1 MTQLQRTNDRL
12 TVERVSYRPV
22 VQLLNWIS
30 WLAAKLDLAIAST
43 DRDRI
48 IASARRRQG
57 GDWGDEAFLEGL
69 DEMLAEV
76 RKAPLTPLARTLCR
90 ETFVKSLVHRMLT
103 EDYVVRHPEVKDLPI
118 ERPVFILGFPRTG
131 TTLLHNLL
139 ALDDDRRALE
149 FWELASPVPR
159 TDDLVAEN
167 ARRLKFARQMLTLTY
182 LIAPE
187 MRQAHEVRTNSPE
200 ECWPLFLQTFHV
212 LNWDLQSGFSNYG
225 DWLLEQDMTRIYAE
239 YRRQLQ
245 ILLHQRPTNHLLL
258 KCPEH
263 LWFLDALLEVFPD
276 ACLVWT
282 HRDPFESVASYCSM
296 ISMNYRMLYGT
307 LDLPRIGAHISRR
320 FHQGVQRAMAVRDRV
335 GDDRFY
341 DVSFK
346 RLVNEPTDV
355 VREITDKFQLGVA
368 EDVETRIHTY
378 LNNKR
383 SDKKGAHKYSAER
396 YGLDRDTTHGL
407 FADYIQRFDIATKR

>member
-1 MTQLQRTNDRL
+1 
-12 TVERVSYRPV
+12 

-30 WLAAKLDLAIAST
+30 WLAAKLGLAISSIE
-43 DRDRI
+43 RDRI
-48 IASARRRQG
+48 VASARRRQS
-57 GDWGDEAFLEGL
+57 GDWGDEGFLEGL

-76 RKAPLTPLARTLCR
+76 QKAPITPLARTLCR
-90 ETFVKSLVHRMLT
+90 ETFVKGLVHRMLT
-103 EDYVVRHPEVKDLPI
+103 EAYVTRHPEAKDLHI

-149 FWELASPVPR
+149 FWELASPIPR
-159 TDDLVAEN
+159 TDDRVAED
-167 ARRLKFARQMLTLTY
+167 ARRLKFARQMLKLTY
-182 LIAPE
+182 LLAPE
-187 MRQAHEVRTNSPE
+187 MRQAHEVRTDSPE

-225 DWLLEQDMTRIYAE
+225 DWLLQQDMTKVYAE
-239 YRRQLQ
+239 YRQQLQ
-245 ILLHQRPTNHLLL
+245 ILLHQRPAKHLLL

-307 LDLPRIGAHISRR
+307 LDLPRIGEHISHR
-320 FHQGVQRAMAVRDRV
+320 FHQGVQRAMAVRERV

-346 RLVNEPTDV
+346 RLVGEPTQV
-355 VREITDKFQLGVA
+355 VREIADKFQLGVA
-368 EDVETRIHTY
+368 DDLETRVHTY

-383 SDKKGAHKYSAER
+383 TDKKGAHKYSAER
-396 YGLDRDTTHGL
+396 YGLDRDTTHEL
-407 FADYIQRFDIATKR
+407 FDDYIRCFDIVTKRGSAGT